1 MTELTLIANSANLN
15 PAINFVL
22 LSFGMQHAE
31 TIQKSMTDTYHHH
44 RSAGRSHRNRKEE
57 QIFVVCPAHGIGR

>member
-1 MTELTLIANSANLN
+1 MAELTLIANSANFN

-31 TIQKSMTDTYHHH
+31 TIQKSMTDTYLTIDQPGEAIVTEKK
-44 RSAGRSHRNRKEE
+44 SKFLSFA
-57 QIFVVCPAHGIGR
+57 